1 MRINSRTWSK
11 PNRPPPT
18 LPSSSLSSTLW
29 TSTTI
34 PNVSCSIKVSS
45 PESKIPLPTS
55 EEPPPLRFSWIKQS
69 ASISESIS
77 VGWRKRKALRPAP
90 SPPLP
95 VSQAP
100 RRLESAQPKTETP
113 TSRAPETSRSH
124 PNLEVRN
131 DPLPKVLSPN
141 KRSLVVSQK
150 ASACTAENLA
160 TCVSIAPKDPSQN
173 QSR

>member
-1 MRINSRTWSK
+1 M
-11 PNRPPPT
+11 
-18 LPSSSLSSTLW
+18 LPSFNLSLTLW
-29 TSTTI
+29 TLTTI

-55 EEPPPLRFSWIKQS
+55 EEPPPSRFSWIKQS

-77 VGWRKRKALRPAP
+77 VSWRKRKALPPAP

-100 RRLESAQPKTETP
+100 PRLESAQPKTETP

-124 PNLEVRN
+124 PYLEVRN
-131 DPLPKVLSPN
+131 DLLPKVLSPN
-141 KRSLVVSQK
+141 ERSLVVSQK

-160 TCVSIAPKDPSQN
+160 TCVSIAPRNPRRS